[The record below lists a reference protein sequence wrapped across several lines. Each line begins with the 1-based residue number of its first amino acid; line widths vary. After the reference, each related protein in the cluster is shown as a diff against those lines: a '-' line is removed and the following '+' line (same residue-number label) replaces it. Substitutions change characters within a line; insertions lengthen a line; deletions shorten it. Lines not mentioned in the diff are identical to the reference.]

1 MDPSELEVLN
11 AVTDYLHTAFRIDL
25 LLPLRSLVF
34 KEESGYKT
42 FYFHLLKPQV

>member
-1 MDPSELEVLN
+1 MC
-11 AVTDYLHTAFRIDL
+11 AYRRIDL

-42 FYFHLLKPQV
+42 FYYHLLKPKVSFSDTPEDIDLC